1 MKPTLCSRCKK
12 NLAVIFITKIDGG
25 KTVNEGLCLK
35 CAKEMGIKPVDDM
48 IERMG
53 LSEDDLENLNGEMT
67 EAMNGLEGLLGQN
80 QSDDD
85 EADENDSQTATFP
98 FLNKLFGAAQNA
110 NPAPQGGEGQQRPGR
125 EEKKGAASVRR
136 KSRTAPKTKSTNSS
150 IPTARTSRRRRAT
163 ASWTISSAARRSS
176 SASSRSSTA
185 ARRTIP
191 ASSASRASARRPSPR
206 AWPRRSR
213 QRMSPISCRTK
224 RST

>member
-67 EAMNGLEGLLGQN
+67 EAMNGLEDC
-80 QSDDD
+80 S
-85 EADENDSQTATFP
+85 ARTKAMTMRPTRTTARPRPSRSSTSSSAQPDRTTFP
-98 FLNKLFGAAQNA
+98 LPRSRK
-110 NPAPQGGEGQQRPGR
+110 RPR
-125 EEKKGAASVRR
+125 AASARR

-163 ASWTISSAARRSS
+163 ASWTISLAARRSL

-191 ASSASRASARRPSPR
+191 ASSASRASVRRPSPR
-206 AWPRRSR
+206 ALPRKLQKRTY
-213 QRMSPISCRTK
+213 PISCRTK

>member
-53 LSEDDLENLNGEMT
+53 LSEDDLENLNGEMS

-85 EADENDSQTATFP
+85 EADENDCLLYTSD
-98 FLNKLFGAAQNA
+98 AA
-110 NPAPQGGEGQQRPGR
+110 
-125 EEKKGAASVRR
+125 
-136 KSRTAPKTKSTNSS
+136 
-150 IPTARTSRRRRAT
+150 
-163 ASWTISSAARRSS
+163 
-176 SASSRSSTA
+176 A

>member
-98 FLNKLFGAAQNA
+98 FLNKLFGAAGQDNV
-110 NPAPQGGEGQQRPGR
+110 PAAPEPEKTESRQR
-125 EEKKGAASVRR
+125 AAE
-136 KSRTAPKTKSTNSS
+136 SRAAPKTKSTNSS

>member
-98 FLNKLFGAAQNA
+98 FLNKLFGAAGQDNV
-110 NPAPQGGEGQQRPGR
+110 PAAPEPEKTESRQRAA
-125 EEKKGAASVRR
+125 EKPNGSKN
-136 KSRTAPKTKSTNSS
+136 KSTNSS